1 MIERLLKAAA
11 KISISDNEM
20 MKKYWEKDLEA
31 KEILINS
38 SDEMMK
44 THCDG
49 DSELRQ
55 IIVDSRIKS
64 LRNLEPLLAEYNN
77 FELADAEMDE
87 LTLLLIEELLKE
99 VENLRETTE
108 LFEEWVRDC
117 PI

>member
-1 MIERLLKAAA
+1 MIERLLKEAAI
-11 KISISDNEM
+11 ISI
-20 MKKYWEKDLEA
+20 
-31 KEILINS
+31 
-38 SDEMMK
+38 
-44 THCDG
+44 DG
-49 DSELRQ
+49 DERLKAHCETNVGMRRIMIDLR
-55 IIVDSRIKS
+55 IET

-99 VENLRETTE
+99 VENLRETTQ

>member
-38 SDEMMK
+38 
-44 THCDG
+44 
-49 DSELRQ
+49 
-55 IIVDSRIKS
+55 RIET

>member
-38 SDEMMK
+38 
-44 THCDG
+44 
-49 DSELRQ
+49 
-55 IIVDSRIKS
+55 RIET

-99 VENLRETTE
+99 VKNLRETTE
-108 LFEEWVRDC
+108 LFEEWMREC
-117 PI
+117 PV

>member
-1 MIERLLKAAA
+1 MLERLLKEAAR
-11 KISISDNEM
+11 ISICDNEM
-20 MKKYWEKDLEA
+20 MKKHWENDLES
-31 KEILINS
+31 KELLINS
-38 SDEMMK
+38 KIE
-44 THCDG
+44 T
-49 DSELRQ
+49 
-55 IIVDSRIKS
+55 

-108 LFEEWVRDC
+108 LFKAWMQTC

>member
-1 MIERLLKAAA
+1 MIERLLKEAAI
-11 KISISDNEM
+11 ISIDG
-20 MKKYWEKDLEA
+20 
-31 KEILINS
+31 
-38 SDEMMK
+38 DEMLK
-44 THCDG
+44 AHCETNVGMRRIMID
-49 DSELRQ
+49 LR
-55 IIVDSRIKS
+55 IET